1 MTDTTILHPTAT
13 GRALPAME
21 VVVAAVME
29 EVLLRLHMAEVVVV
43 VEVAMVDLPTPMVHP
58 QGVEI
63 MGVPLVE
70 EVMEEVNQIAC
81 PTLDLDLEEYN
92 GM

>member
-1 MTDTTILHPTAT
+1 MTDTTILHPMAT

-21 VVVAAVME
+21 VVVVAVME
-29 EVLLRLHMAEVVVV
+29 EVLRLHMAEEE
-43 VEVAMVDLPTPMVHP
+43 VEVEAAMVDLPTPMVHP